1 MRILAADIG
10 GTNSRF
16 SQVEIDS
23 LAAISMTEPLIFPT
37 WSEHIESF
45 DQLLNHYS
53 EHRPA
58 GSPDVEDFDA
68 LSIAIAGAVAGQR
81 ATVALLDVA
90 RRTQRTATCDRVLI
104 CLGHQPR
111 SRDLGLENVAVE
123 TDEAGTQYVLAARVE
138 AG

>member
-53 EHRPA
+53 
-58 GSPDVEDFDA
+58 
-68 LSIAIAGAVAGQR
+68 
-81 ATVALLDVA
+81 
-90 RRTQRTATCDRVLI
+90 
-104 CLGHQPR
+104 
-111 SRDLGLENVAVE
+111 
-123 TDEAGTQYVLAARVE
+123 
-138 AG
+138 